1 MYLTQ
6 HTTTVHLCKCDV
18 GFDLVAHPR
27 SLTAGETATKAHV
40 PRHKLAKG
48 VLFCDRDSYTLAA
61 VPSSHRVD
69 PSALAAL
76 LGRSE
81 LLLASEDELLL
92 MFPDCELGAVPALG
106 APYGIPTV
114 VDAALLVE
122 PDVYMEAGDHR
133 HLLHVAG
140 NDFRRLMHGA
150 PRGVISHGV
159 TPFRADRSADP
170 CLSR

>member
-1 MYLTQ
+1 MYLAQ
-6 HTTTVHLCKCDV
+6 HTTTAHLRKCDV
-18 GFDLVAHPR
+18 GFELVMHPR
-27 SLTAGETATKAHV
+27 SVTAGETATKAHV
-40 PRHKLAKG
+40 PRHKVAKG
-48 VLFCDRDSYTLAA
+48 VLFCDVDSYTLAA
-61 VPSSHRVD
+61 VPASHRVD
-69 PSALAAL
+69 PAALAKL

-81 LLLASEDELLL
+81 LLLASEDELVL

-106 APYGIPTV
+106 APYGIATV

-122 PDVYMEAGDHR
+122 PDVYIEAGDHR

-140 NDFRRLMHGA
+140 NDFRRLMHTV

-159 TPFRADRSADP
+159 RPLKAGRSGDP